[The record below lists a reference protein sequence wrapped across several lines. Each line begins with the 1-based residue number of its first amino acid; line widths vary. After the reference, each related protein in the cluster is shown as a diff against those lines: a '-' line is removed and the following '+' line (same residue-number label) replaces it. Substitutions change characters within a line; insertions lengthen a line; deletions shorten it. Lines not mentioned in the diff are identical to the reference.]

1 MKTLKSKMFSLVAIL
16 VEDPTLG
23 GYTAFFKQF
32 PNIISEGETEDEAI
46 QNLLNAIHDVFSYQ
60 SQQPEEAIRSG
71 YKVIEKSVGFC
82 AEACC

>member
-1 MKTLKSKMFSLVAIL
+1 MKALKSKMFSLDAIL

-32 PNIISEGETEDEAI
+32 PNIISEGETEEEAI
-46 QNLLNAIHDVFSYQ
+46 QNLLNAIHDVFNYQ
-60 SQQPEEAIRSG
+60 SLQAKEPTSSEF
-71 YKVIEKSVGFC
+71 KVIKKSVGFC